1 VISVGALP
9 VNSSAADGP
18 KWLLIKILAALN
30 SSSKLRSWPSDSV
43 LLTSAT

>member
-18 KWLLIKILAALN
+18 KWLLIKILAAC
-30 SSSKLRSWPSDSV
+30 V
-43 LLTSAT
+43 LIRGREQHARAHTHTRWL